1 VSKLSPAGQSM
12 AALFSPEGEKLR
24 KAQQDGKTKGAG
36 APGSPFRIPTAKG
49 ISETG
54 KSQDSLGNPN
64 GPLGYEKLTKKS
76 PGAPE
81 AEPESKEGPVEYHVP
96 GSPEQSNP
104 IRLSSGWEKILIA
117 QKKICEKAKDLFT
130 TLEAPMK
137 YRVQKKSSFVQLKS
151 RGSILNLTPEE
162 TAAAGAPAAVDD
174 KKKDAA

>member
-1 VSKLSPAGQSM
+1 M
-12 AALFSPEGEKLR
+12 AALFTPEGEKLR

-76 PGAPE
+76 PSSA
-81 AEPESKEGPVEYHVP
+81 AEEESKEGPTTYHVP
-96 GSPEQSNP
+96 GSESDSTP
-104 IRLSSGWEKILIA
+104 IRLSSGWEKILVA

-130 TLEAPMK
+130 ALEAPMK

-162 TAAAGAPAAVDD
+162 SAAAGAPAETD

>member
-1 VSKLSPAGQSM
+1 M

-36 APGSPFRIPTAKG
+36 APGSPFRIPTPQG
-49 ISETG
+49 IPESG

-76 PGAPE
+76 PGAPATEEE
-81 AEPESKEGPVEYHVP
+81 ANESKTTYHVP
-96 GSPEQSNP
+96 GSEADSNP

-130 TLEAPMK
+130 SLEAPMK

-162 TAAAGAPAAVDD
+162 TAAAGSPAVADN

>member
-1 VSKLSPAGQSM
+1 VSKLSPMGQSM

-24 KAQQDGKTKGAG
+24 KGQQDGKTKGAG
-36 APGSPFRIPTAKG
+36 APGNPFRIPTPQG
-49 ISETG
+49 IAESG

-76 PGAPE
+76 PSTPADEEGAH
-81 AEPESKEGPVEYHVP
+81 EGPVTYHVP
-96 GSPEQSNP
+96 GSPEHSGP

-117 QKKICEKAKDLFT
+117 QKKICEKAKDILT
-130 TLEAPMK
+130 SLEAPVK

-151 RGSILNLTPEE
+151 RGSILNLSPEE
-162 TAAAGAPAAVDD
+162 SGAAGAPTED

>member
-1 VSKLSPAGQSM
+1 M
-12 AALFSPEGEKLR
+12 AALFTPEGEKLR
-24 KAQQDGKTKGAG
+24 KGQQDGKAKGAG
-36 APGSPFRIPTAKG
+36 APGSPFRIPTPQG
-49 ISETG
+49 IPESG

-64 GPLGYEKLTKKS
+64 GPLGYEKLTKKAAGS
-76 PGAPE
+76 TE
-81 AEPESKEGPVEYHVP
+81 VQEETKEGPAAYHVP

-104 IRLSSGWEKILIA
+104 IRLGSGWEKILIA

-162 TAAAGAPAAVDD
+162 TAAAGAPVDE
-174 KKKDAA
+174 KKKSAA

>member
-1 VSKLSPAGQSM
+1 M

-76 PGAPE
+76 PSAPAAEEEAPE
-81 AEPESKEGPVEYHVP
+81 GVAAYHVP
-96 GSPEQSNP
+96 GSESDSNP

-130 TLEAPMK
+130 SLEAPMK

-162 TAAAGAPAAVDD
+162 TAAAASASVADD